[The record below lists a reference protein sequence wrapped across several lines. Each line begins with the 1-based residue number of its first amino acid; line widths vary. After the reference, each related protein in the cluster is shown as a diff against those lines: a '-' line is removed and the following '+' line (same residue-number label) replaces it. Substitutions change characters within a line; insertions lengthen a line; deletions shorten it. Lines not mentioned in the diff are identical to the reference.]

1 MPAPAPH
8 PDLPV
13 PCIERRVLLSCPAM
27 PQSAAPRSRNLYRF
41 AWFLVGT
48 VVLLIFFGGQV
59 KSTGSGLSVPDWP
72 NTFGHFMF
80 SFPYQDWVGG
90 VFWEH
95 SHRLIASAAGLFT
108 VIAAVWVWRVDR
120 RPVVRRLAIAA
131 SAVVVIQGV
140 FGGLTVLNALPV
152 WASSTHGTLAQIY
165 LSAVVV
171 LALMLSPRWE
181 SALEGIATDPKLR
194 KLSLI
199 VCSLIFLQLVVGAIM
214 RHSEAGLAVPDF
226 PTMFGSWIPPL
237 DPDRLAAAN
246 AELRMSN
253 LLVIRD
259 GKDISTIEM
268 LIHLLHRAM
277 AFLVAGGVGALW
289 WRLNR
294 THAHHPPLARP
305 AGLML
310 VLVVVQFSLGILTIL
325 TGRHFIITSLHVTV
339 GALLLATSVA
349 LAVRVRS
356 ARVAPLSATV
366 AAPRPSQRIETE
378 AMA

>member
-1 MPAPAPH
+1 
-8 PDLPV
+8 
-13 PCIERRVLLSCPAM
+13 M
-27 PQSAAPRSRNLYRF
+27 PQSADSRSRRLYRF
-41 AWFLVGT
+41 SWFLVGT

-108 VIAAVWVWRVDR
+108 VIAAIWVWRADH
-120 RPVVRRLAIAA
+120 RPAVRNLAIAA
-131 SAVVVIQGV
+131 SLVVVIQGI

-165 LSAVVV
+165 LSSVVV
-171 LALMLSPRWE
+171 LTLMLSPRWE
-181 SALEGIATDPKLR
+181 SSLEGIATDTKLR
-194 KLSLI
+194 RLTVI
-199 VCSLIFLQLVVGAIM
+199 VTSLIFCQLIVGAIM

-237 DPDRLAAAN
+237 DADRLAAAN
-246 AELRMSN
+246 AQLRMSN
-253 LLVIRD
+253 LLVIRNGQD
-259 GKDISTIEM
+259 LTMIEM
-268 LIHLLHRAM
+268 AIHLLHRLM
-277 AFLVAGGVGALW
+277 AFIVAGGVGALW

-294 THAHHPPLARP
+294 RHAGSPALARP

-310 VLVVVQFSLGILTIL
+310 ILVVVQFSLGILTIL

-349 LAVRVRS
+349 LAVRVAY
-356 ARVAPLSATV
+356 ARRADVQDEPV
-366 AAPRPSQRIETE
+366 KRPRPSSAIEAE
-378 AMA
+378 AVA